1 MEPDIKTYPG
11 GISSSNAAAKQLGW
25 TENVWKIFGCM
36 RPVLSLIG
44 E

>member
-11 GISSSNAAAKQLGW
+11 ISSSSAAKQLGW

-36 RPVLSLIG
+36 RPVLTLIG
-44 E
+44 N